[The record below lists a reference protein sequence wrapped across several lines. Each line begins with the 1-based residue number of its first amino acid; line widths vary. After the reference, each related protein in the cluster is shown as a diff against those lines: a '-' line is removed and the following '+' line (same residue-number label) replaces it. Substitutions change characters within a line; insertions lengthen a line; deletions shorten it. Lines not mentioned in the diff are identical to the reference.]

1 MLIQTA
7 MFLTGCWINQ
17 SKLTTELYKRENVF
31 NVYRGKKCNLFE
43 AREIIM
49 LCLSHAWLNR
59 RSQITVDELFTDL

>member
-17 SKLTTELYKRENVF
+17 SKLTTELYKRE
-31 NVYRGKKCNLFE
+31 KCNLFE

-49 LCLSHAWLNR
+49 LYLSHAWLNR
-59 RSQITVDELFTDL
+59 RSQITVDELFTNL